1 METFNIEEEL
11 KKLPH
16 KPGVYIMHDD
26 NEAIL
31 YVGKAIDL
39 HNRVRQYFRAGH
51 GHNNSPKI
59 AKMVSQIAYFEYI
72 ITASEMEALVLECN
86 LIKEHRPKYNTLMTD
101 DKGYPYIKITVNE
114 SFPKVIRSH
123 RMGRDKSLYFG
134 PFTDKKAVY
143 ETISLIKKAFSIRNC
158 TRDLGNGPYKDRPCL
173 YYQIGECPAPCAGKI
188 SPEDYKKNIDAAIS
202 FLNGNTK
209 DIVDDLK
216 AKMKSQAENLE
227 FEKAAKTR
235 DLIESIS
242 KISEKQR
249 VQNTT
254 SEDRDIIALARNAT
268 DAVISIFFVR
278 EGTLI
283 GRENHHMS
291 FDDYEDNI
299 SPEEISEEASGETFE
314 ETFEETYGETS
325 QETSQE
331 KDSEIITEFIKQY
344 YTGTPFI
351 PKEILTVIPINEE
364 QLIIDYLS
372 ERKGQTVHIILPQR
386 GEKKGLVKLAEDN
399 AKLVLAQDIERIKR
413 QEKRT
418 TGACQEIAEIIGLK
432 QEITA
437 ETAFRM
443 EAFDISNTAG
453 YHSVAS
459 MVVFENGKPK
469 RNAYRKFRLRTVE
482 GPNDYA
488 SMKEVLSR
496 RYTNEN
502 LGRLPDVIMMDGGKG
517 QVHIAEMVIDSLGL
531 DIPVCGMVK
540 DDNHRTRGLYYK
552 DQEVSFPKGSEAM
565 HMITALQDET
575 HRFAITYHKQLRN
588 DSQTHSILDDIEGIG
603 PTRRKALLLHF
614 KDIDAIKNAT
624 IEELSAVDGM
634 NIKAAQA
641 VHDFFN

>member
-1 METFNIEEEL
+1 METFDIEEEL

-16 KPGVYIMHDD
+16 KPGVYIMHDE

-101 DKGYPYIKITVNE
+101 DKGYPYIKITINDA
-114 SFPKVIRSH
+114 FPRIVRSH
-123 RMGRDKSLYFG
+123 RMGRDKSMYFG
-134 PFTDKKAVY
+134 PFTDKKAVK
-143 ETISLIKKAFSIRNC
+143 ETISLIKKVFNIRNC
-158 TRDLGNGPYKDRPCL
+158 ERDLGNGPYNDRPCL
-173 YYQIGECPAPCAGKI
+173 YYQIGECPAPCAGHI
-188 SPEDYKKNIDAAIS
+188 TAEDYMKNIDRAID

-209 DIVDDLK
+209 DIVNELK
-216 AKMKSQAENLE
+216 EKMRSYAEALE

-235 DLIESIS
+235 DLIDNIS

-249 VQNTT
+249 AQNTS
-254 SEDRDIIALARNAT
+254 SEDRDIIALARNES

-278 EGTLI
+278 DGTLL

-291 FDDYEDNI
+291 FEDDNYEN
-299 SPEEISEEASGETFE
+299 SSFE
-314 ETFEETYGETS
+314 NNTIES
-325 QETSQE
+325 DI
-331 KDSEIITEFIKQY
+331 DSEIITEFIKQY

-351 PKEILTVIPINEE
+351 PKEILTLVPVNEE
-364 QLIIDYLS
+364 TLITEYLS
-372 ERKGQTVHIILPQR
+372 DRKKQAVHIIQPQR
-386 GEKKGLVKLAEDN
+386 GEKKGLIKLAEDN

-418 TGACQEIAEIIGLK
+418 TGACQEIADIIGLNTK
-432 QEITA
+432 ITVDS
-437 ETAFRM
+437 AFRM

-469 RNAYRKFRLRTVE
+469 RNAYRKFRLKTVE

-496 RYTNEN
+496 RYTNDS

-552 DQEVSFPKGSEAM
+552 DQEVAFPKGSEAM

-588 DSQTHSILDDIEGIG
+588 EGQTHSILDDIEGIG
-603 PTRRKALLLHF
+603 PARRKALLLHF
-614 KDIDAIKNAT
+614 KDIDAIKNAS
-624 IEELSAVDGM
+624 IEELTAVNGM
-634 NIKAAQA
+634 NIKAAEA
-641 VHDFFN
+641 VHNFFN